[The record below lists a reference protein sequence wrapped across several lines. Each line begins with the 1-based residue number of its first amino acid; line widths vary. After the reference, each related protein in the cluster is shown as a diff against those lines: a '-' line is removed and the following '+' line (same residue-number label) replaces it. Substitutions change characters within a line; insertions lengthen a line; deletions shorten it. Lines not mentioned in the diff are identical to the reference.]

1 MSRAYSD
8 IAFTPA
14 VRAMQTRLGSRKS
27 YAAFDTT
34 DDRRDALGDME
45 AEFIAARDSFYQ
57 ATVGENG
64 WPYVQFRGGPAGF
77 LKVLDEK
84 TIAYADFRGNRQ
96 YISTGNLLGNDRVS
110 IILMDYANR
119 ARLKIL
125 GRARLV
131 DDDLELL
138 AKLESPDYRARVER
152 AVVISVEAY
161 DWNCPQHITPRFT
174 AEEVETIVAPL
185 REEVAALKRNVR
197 PADAMPEVLGS
208 GPLELVVRGMR
219 DLTPRIRTF
228 VLAHPQG
235 EVLPPVA
242 AGAHVAIPVPP
253 APPGH
258 MGNVTRRYSIARVLD
273 EGHAWEIA
281 VQREDEGQGGS
292 RAIHQHYRLGLT
304 LRASMP
310 GNHFPLHGDA
320 RPAVLIAGGIGITPI
335 RAMAEAM
342 AASNRPFTLHYAVR
356 KAGDAAYRSDLMRL
370 AGNAFAIASK
380 DAGQRLD
387 INAIVA
393 TAPRDAVFYVCGPS
407 RLVDAV
413 QREAA
418 RHGIDSDR
426 VRVERFA
433 ADPPAEN
440 RPLTVKLARSGQTIR
455 VEPQESILD
464 AVEAA
469 GVEAPQSCRTGQCG
483 TCAVKVLAGEPEHR
497 DVALNAKERKQ
508 AGLMCICVSR
518 ARTDA
523 LTLDL

>member
-14 VRAMQTRLGSRKS
+14 VRDMQTRLGSRKS

-45 AEFIAARDSFYQ
+45 AEFISARDSFYQ

-77 LKVLDEK
+77 LKVLDAK

-110 IILMDYANR
+110 IILVDYANR

-131 DDDLELL
+131 DDDLDLL

-152 AVVISVEAY
+152 AVVITVDAY

-174 AEEVETIVAPL
+174 AEEVEAVVAPL
-185 REEVAALKRNVR
+185 REELATFKRNSR
-197 PADAMPEVLGS
+197 PAEPMPEVLGS

-219 DLTPRIRTF
+219 DLTPRIRAY
-228 VLAHPQG
+228 VLAHPRG
-235 EVLPPVA
+235 EVLPLVA
-242 AGAHVAIPVPP
+242 AGAHVTIPVPP
-253 APPGH
+253 AMPGDT
-258 MGNVTRRYSIARVLD
+258 GNIMRRYSIARVLD
-273 EGHAWEIA
+273 EGRAWEIA
-281 VQREDEGQGGS
+281 VQREDGGQGGS
-292 RAIHQHYRLGLT
+292 RAIHQHYRLGLR

-310 GNHFPLHGDA
+310 GNHFALHEDA

-335 RAMAEAM
+335 RAMAQTLS
-342 AASNRPFTLHYAVR
+342 ASKRPFTLHYAVR
-356 KAGDAAYRSDLMRL
+356 KAEDAAYRSDLNRL
-370 AGNAFAIASK
+370 AGSALTIGSK
-380 DAGQRLD
+380 DASQRLD
-387 INAIVA
+387 IAAIVA
-393 TAPRDAVFYVCGPS
+393 DAPRDAVFYVCGPS
-407 RLVDAV
+407 RLVDGV

-418 RHGIDSDR
+418 RHGIDSER

-440 RPLTVKLARSGQTIR
+440 RPLTIKLARSGQTLR
-455 VEPQESILD
+455 VAPQESILD

-469 GVEAPQSCRTGQCG
+469 GIEAPQSCRTGQCG

-497 DVALNAKERKQ
+497 DVALNAKERER

-518 ARTDA
+518 AKGES